1 MESIPSRVEAVL
13 VLRIS
18 DINLM
23 KHKALIA
30 PVSLSQQERGPL
42 LSSQSLN
49 SFNCS
54 GTKKSRDRGIVGL
67 GGGFPSVVCF
77 DPSSVT
83 ENTRRQRDNGG
94 FEPFLRTVVVSIGG
108 GSVVVSIGGGLIG
121 GDLCGGSVVVLMGF
135 AHFLR
140 TENTR
145 RQSDE
150 VREEKKERKENRK
163 KNFN

>member
-49 SFNCS
+49 RFNCS
-54 GTKKSRDRGIVGL
+54 EESRDRVIVGL

-83 ENTRRQRDNGG
+83 ENREDRDTVVVSIGGG

-108 GSVVVSIGGGLIG
+108 GLDDRWRIGGGFDRWRI
-121 GDLCGGSVVVLMGF
+121 D
-135 AHFLR
+135 R
-140 TENTR
+140 W
-145 RQSDE
+145 
-150 VREEKKERKENRK
+150 
-163 KNFN
+163 

>member
-42 LSSQSLN
+42 LSSKSLN

-54 GTKKSRDRGIVGL
+54 EESRDRGIVGL
-67 GGGFPSVVCF
+67 GGGFPSMVCF

-83 ENTRRQRDNGG
+83 ENTRRQRHGGG
-94 FEPFLRTVVVSIGG
+94 FDRWWI
-108 GSVVVSIGGGLIG
+108 
-121 GDLCGGSVVVLMGF
+121 
-135 AHFLR
+135 
-140 TENTR
+140 
-145 RQSDE
+145 
-150 VREEKKERKENRK
+150 
-163 KNFN
+163 

>member
-23 KHKALIA
+23 KHEALIA

-54 GTKKSRDRGIVGL
+54 GNYNISTK
-67 GGGFPSVVCF
+67 PSKK
-77 DPSSVT
+77 T
-83 ENTRRQRDNGG
+83 ETK
-94 FEPFLRTVVVSIGG
+94 
-108 GSVVVSIGGGLIG
+108 LI
-121 GDLCGGSVVVLMGF
+121 
-135 AHFLR
+135 
-140 TENTR
+140 N
-145 RQSDE
+145 
-150 VREEKKERKENRK
+150 N
-163 KNFN
+163 

>member
-23 KHKALIA
+23 KHEALIA

-54 GTKKSRDRGIVGL
+54 EESKY
-67 GGGFPSVVCF
+67 
-77 DPSSVT
+77 
-83 ENTRRQRDNGG
+83 RRIEGQRNRR
-94 FEPFLRTVVVSIGG
+94 PWWWVSIGG
-108 GSVVVSIGGGLIG
+108 LFRSF
-121 GDLCGGSVVVLMGF
+121 LCHEEHEKTERRWWFRSVVVLNLSFEWWWFRSVEDRWWFEGSVEDWWRISGGF
-135 AHFLR
+135 DR
-140 TENTR
+140 
-145 RQSDE
+145 
-150 VREEKKERKENRK
+150 
-163 KNFN
+163 